1 MEPGQITRPETRENR
16 GRIPGK
22 RGACGGSVR
31 CTKMGVFSPE
41 IQQNLLQYTN
51 LRQNLDEFSIDL

>member
-1 MEPGQITRPETRENR
+1 MEPGQISRPKTGKNR
-16 GRIPGK
+16 CRIPRK
-22 RGACGGSVR
+22 RGACRGSVR